1 VPVLLLEHDQLTAI
15 KTMNLSAFGR
25 DCLPLMQQPI
35 LVSGFG
41 PAMDTLSTHITEFSK
56 TVKNDFISAGKTGR
70 PFDAMQDSCL
80 EASKTFLES
89 SFFKDKLVRECLWV
103 GPCLPSVL
111 ADNNSLR
118 GLMESGLW
126 ASTPHYE
133 ATATE
138 KNRLG
143 CLRVQKSGSRVF
155 AAVPITEATQYCRSK
170 GGGPSQASASGS
182 SSQSLASQSSVSLL
196 DVRKWFRNLTK
207 DLSSHR
213 KSFGGPLTTEKRSA
227 AKSQN
232 ISEQN

>member
-1 VPVLLLEHDQLTAI
+1 
-15 KTMNLSAFGR
+15 
-25 DCLPLMQQPI
+25 
-35 LVSGFG
+35 
-41 PAMDTLSTHITEFSK
+41 MDTLSTHITEFSK

-80 EASKTFLES
+80 EASKTFLEA
-89 SFFKDKLVRECLWV
+89 SFFQDKLVRECLWL

-111 ADNNSLR
+111 EDNNSLR

-143 CLRVQKSGSRVF
+143 CLRVHKSGSRVF

-170 GGGPSQASASGS
+170 GGGPSQASASS
-182 SSQSLASQSSVSLL
+182 SLASQSSVSLM

-207 DLSSHR
+207 DLFLHR
-213 KSFGGPLTTEKRSA
+213 KSFGGPLTTEKRPA

-232 ISEQN
+232 RSEQN